1 MKKIFVDTNFFLRF
15 LLKDVQKQHLKTKKL
30 LLEGAKGKVALFTSL
45 VVVFELYW
53 VLTSFYRKN
62 RKKVIKTILE
72 ILKLEFIELE
82 ERETLLKALKIYSKS
97 NLDFEDSYNLI
108 YALTKNAEEI
118 ATFDKKLEKI
128 FKKERE

>member
-82 ERETLLKALKIYSKS
+82 ERETLLKKQLR
-97 NLDFEDSYNLI
+97 L
-108 YALTKNAEEI
+108 
-118 ATFDKKLEKI
+118 
-128 FKKERE
+128 